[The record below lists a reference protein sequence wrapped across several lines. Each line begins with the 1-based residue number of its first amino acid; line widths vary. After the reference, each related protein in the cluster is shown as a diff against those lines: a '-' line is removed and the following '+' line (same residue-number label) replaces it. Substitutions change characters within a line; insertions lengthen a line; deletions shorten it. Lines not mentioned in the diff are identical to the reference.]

1 MIFRMLL
8 QIEIEDGAGGEG
20 LEQKLLVK
28 IRAILDLG
36 VVEN

>member
-1 MIFRMLL
+1 MLL
-8 QIEIEDGAGGEG
+8 QIEIEEGAGGGGEG